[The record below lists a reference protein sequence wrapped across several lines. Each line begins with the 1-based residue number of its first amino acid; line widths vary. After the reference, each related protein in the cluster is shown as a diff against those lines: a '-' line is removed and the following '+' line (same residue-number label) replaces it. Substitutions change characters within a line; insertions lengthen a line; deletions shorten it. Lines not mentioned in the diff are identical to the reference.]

1 MGSILEN
8 TDAQNK
14 LEDHSG
20 VKLKPGE
27 NPYNAL
33 INACNDDHVIFN
45 PFLRHVS
52 WRCFHGA
59 QQPDIP
65 DRNSWAWGEF

>member
-14 LEDHSG
+14 LEDLSG

-45 PFLRHVS
+45 PFFTIR
-52 WRCFHGA
+52 
-59 QQPDIP
+59 
-65 DRNSWAWGEF
+65 